1 MKEFLTKKTYTRGWG
16 EGFKA
21 GWIASLEEMKARLKQ
36 YKEAEQGF
44 SEYQHA
50 MDEAIELIDW
60 LSGNKKDRPE

>member
-1 MKEFLTKKTYTRGWG
+1 MKKYSTDYTRGWG

-21 GWIASLEEMKARLKQ
+21 GWKASLKEMKARLKE

-50 MDEAIELIDW
+50 MDEAIQLIDW
-60 LSGNKKDRPE
+60 LSVNKNDEPD